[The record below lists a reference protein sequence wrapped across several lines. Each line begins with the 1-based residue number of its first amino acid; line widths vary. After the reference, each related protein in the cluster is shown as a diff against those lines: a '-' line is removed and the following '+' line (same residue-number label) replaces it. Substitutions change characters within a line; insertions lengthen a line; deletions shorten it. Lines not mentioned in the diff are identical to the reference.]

1 MLHPRM
7 DISPKGIFSGGH
19 TNSVLRLAKGL
30 KSRHEILIL
39 TGCTQKNFSNIKNI
53 TLGLTQLIPICV
65 RSPRSSVLYAIEYMI
80 KALYKLLRFQ
90 SSGIK
95 FDIIHGHSGYPHY
108 SILTMLAGKIFKAL
122 SIQTLYC
129 PISTEVIDY
138 KHLILNHRISKY
150 PLSKLN
156 KIISISKNT
165 AISVANIG
173 ISEDKIIV
181 IPPPLDIEL
190 YNPKC
195 SASTMRS
202 RIGDNGPLILF
213 VGNLTKTKGLDVLIE
228 SIPLVLEKYSKAK
241 LIFTLDTEMKNSS
254 YEDRRKKEIY
264 DKIENLGI
272 KHSILEFGI
281 VENMFELIAASDLFV
296 APFLSTAGP
305 SDYPIPVL
313 EAMAIGKPVIATN
326 VGGIG
331 EIIENGKT
339 GILIR
344 PNSVNELAKS
354 IIETI
359 DNTELQ
365 KEIGKNASSIISEHF
380 SVQNVV
386 SMMENVY
393 NEK

>member
-1 MLHPRM
+1 M
-7 DISPKGIFSGGH
+7 
-19 TNSVLRLAKGL
+19 
-30 KSRHEILIL
+30 
-39 TGCTQKNFSNIKNI
+39 
-53 TLGLTQLIPICV
+53 
-65 RSPRSSVLYAIEYMI
+65 
-80 KALYKLLRFQ
+80 LRFQ

-241 LIFTLDTEMKNSS
+241 LIFTLDIEMKNSS